1 MTVALELANVTIA
14 AGRNVLLRDFSLKL
28 QTGEFTALLGP
39 NGAGKTTALRAAL
52 GLARLVSGSVM
63 LDGQPVSALSGRQRA
78 SKLAWLPQQS
88 LVAEPLTALELVAA
102 ARFRFGESRAS
113 SEREAQKALQRVAAL
128 EFADTPVTRLSGGE
142 HQRVAVAALL
152 AQDSPLLLLDEPAN
166 HLDPAQQ
173 MALYRL
179 IGELWREGR
188 GVLCVTHD
196 VNLLHHVL
204 GDREPGN
211 VRVIGLSVGAARFES
226 GLDAA
231 DLPAKLGELFGVKMQ
246 ALAHD
251 GRKVF
256 VAANGGLQA

>member
-1 MTVALELANVTIA
+1 MTADLELTDVTVT
-14 AGRNVLLRDFSLKL
+14 AGQKVLLRDFSLKL

-52 GLARLVSGSVM
+52 GLVRPVSGKVL
-63 LDGQPVSALSGRQRA
+63 LDGQPVAALSGRLRA
-78 SKLAWLPQQS
+78 AKLAWLPQQS
-88 LVAEPLTALELVAA
+88 LVTEPLTAMEIVAA
-102 ARFRFGESRAS
+102 ARFRFGESRVS
-113 SEREAQKALQRVAAL
+113 SEREAQKALQRVAAR
-128 EFADTPVTRLSGGE
+128 EFSDTPVTRLSGGE

-188 GVLCVTHD
+188 GVLCITHD

-204 GDREPGN
+204 GDREAGA
-211 VRVIGLSVGAARFES
+211 VRVIGLSAGAARFES
-226 GLDAA
+226 RLDAA
-231 DLPAKLGELFGVKMQ
+231 DLPAKLGDLFGVKMQ
-246 ALAHD
+246 ALAQE
-251 GRKVF
+251 GRRVF
-256 VAANGGLQA
+256 VAANGGP